1 MTIPA
6 KQIVQVNPAVVAAGG
21 NPLALNGLFLT
32 ESLLMP
38 TKKVYGFVTAL
49 AVKNFFGPSSA
60 EYAASLKYFAGY
72 NNSILKPGTLLFA
85 PFNAAARAGWVKSG
99 SLAAMTLAQLQ
110 ALAAGTIT
118 ISLDGTPET
127 SSSIDL
133 STATSFSNAATI
145 IAAAFGTAPAV
156 TWDAVSATFLIESN
170 TTGSSSSVSITTG
183 TLATSLKLTA
193 ATGAITSAGDTVDT
207 PGSAMDKVI
216 AVSQNWA
223 AFVTM
228 WEPNLAGKE
237 AFAAWAIAQGDR
249 YGYIGWDTDAQ
260 AIVNGSTTC
269 FGAIAKAG
277 AWDSVICIS
286 GDLSVCTATDV
297 ANVAFF
303 LAGMVAS
310 INFNQTNGRITAAF
324 KSQPG
329 LVATC
334 TDEQIA
340 ANLLANGYSY
350 YGSYATANQGFVF
363 FYNGQM
369 PGKFQWI
376 DPFVNQ
382 IYLNSQF
389 QLADLSLLTQI
400 GSIPYN
406 EEGYSLLRASKIDP
420 ITAAINFGSIRKGV
434 TLSAV
439 QKAEI
444 NQAAGLDVTSII
456 ESDGWYLQILDPGA
470 DIRQLRGTPIQNF
483 WYTDGGSV
491 QKLVLG
497 SINIL

>member
-21 NPLALNGLFLT
+21 NPLALNGLVLT

-38 TKKVYGFVTAL
+38 TKTVYGFVTPD

-60 EYAASLKYFAGY
+60 EYAASIKYFLGF
-72 NNSILKPGTLLFA
+72 NNSTLKPGTLLFA
-85 PFNAAARAGWVKSG
+85 PYNAAARAGWVQSG
-99 SLAAMTLAQLQ
+99 SLAGMTLAQLQ

-145 IAAAFGTAPAV
+145 IAAAFGTAPAI

-170 TTGSSSSVSITTG
+170 TTGASSAVAITTG

-207 PGSAMDKVI
+207 PSSAMDKVI
-216 AVSQNWA
+216 AISQNWA
-223 AFVTM
+223 TFTTL
-228 WEPNLAGKE
+228 WEPNLVDKE

-260 AIVNGSTTC
+260 AIVNGLTTC
-269 FGAIAKAG
+269 FGAIAKAA

-286 GDLSVCTATDV
+286 GDLAVCTATDV
-297 ANVAFF
+297 ANIAFF
-303 LAGMVAS
+303 LAGMIAS

-324 KSQPG
+324 KSQSG

-340 ANLLANGYSY
+340 ANLLENGYSY
-350 YGSYATANQGFVF
+350 YGSYATANQGFTF

-369 PGKFQWI
+369 PGKFKWI
-376 DPFVNQ
+376 DPFINQ

-389 QLADLSLLTQI
+389 QLADLTLLTQV
-400 GSIPYN
+400 GSVPYN

-434 TLSAV
+434 TLSAA
-439 QKAEI
+439 QIAEI
-444 NQAAGLDVTSII
+444 NQAAGLDVASII
-456 ESDGWYLQILDPGA
+456 QSDGWYLQILDPGA
-470 DIRQLRGTPIQNF
+470 DIRQQRGTPIQNF

>member
-6 KQIVQVNPAVVAAGG
+6 SQIVTVNPAVVAAGG

-38 TKKVYGFVTAL
+38 TKKVYGFVSSA
-49 AVKNFFGPSSA
+49 AVKNFFGPASA
-60 EYAASLKYFAGY
+60 EFAAALKYFSGY
-72 NNSILKPGTLLFA
+72 DNSSLKPGTLLFA
-85 PFNAAARAGWVKSG
+85 PYNAAARAGWVQSG

-110 ALAAGTIT
+110 ALPAGTLT

-133 STATSFSNAATI
+133 STATSFSDAATK
-145 IAAAFGTAPAV
+145 IAAAFGTPPAV
-156 TWDAVSATFLIESN
+156 TWSAVTSTFLIESN
-170 TTGSSSSVSITTG
+170 TTGSTSAVTVTTG

-207 PGSAMDKVI
+207 PGSAMDKVV

-223 AFVTM
+223 TFVTL
-228 WEPNLAGKE
+228 WEPNLADKE
-237 AFAAWAIAQGDR
+237 AFTAWAIAQNNR

-269 FGAIAKAG
+269 FGAIAKAA
-277 AWDSVICIS
+277 AWDSVLCIS
-286 GDLSVCTATDV
+286 GDLSICTATDV

-303 LAGMVAS
+303 IAGMVAS
-310 INFNQTNGRITAAF
+310 INFAQTNGRITAAF
-324 KSQPG
+324 KSQSG
-329 LVATC
+329 LVPTC
-334 TDEQIA
+334 ADNQLS
-340 ANLLANGYSY
+340 ANLLANGYSF
-350 YGSYATANQGFVF
+350 YGSYATANQGFIF

-369 PGKFQWI
+369 PGEFKWL
-376 DPFVNQ
+376 DPFINQ

-389 QLADLSLLTQI
+389 QLADLTLLTQV

-406 EEGYSLLRASKIDP
+406 EDGYSLLRASKIDP

-434 TLSAV
+434 TLSAA
-439 QKAEI
+439 QIAEV
-444 NQAAGLDVTSII
+444 NQAAGLDVASII
-456 ESDGWYLQILDPGA
+456 QSDGWYLQILDPGA
-470 DIRQLRGTPIQNF
+470 TIRQARGTPIQNF

-491 QKLVLG
+491 QKLVLA